1 MNNNI
6 IFTKKAEEHIL
17 FFQKT
22 DKKILK
28 RINDLIENILETPYE
43 GIRKPEELKHKYK
56 DCYSRR
62 INKKHRLIYKIDNDD
77 LIILSCKGH
86 YDDK

>member
-1 MNNNI
+1 MNDDI
-6 IFTKKAEEHIL
+6 IVTKKAKEHIL

-28 RINDLIENILETPYE
+28 RINDLIESILKTPYKSI
-43 GIRKPEELKHKYK
+43 GKPEKLKHKYE

-62 INKKHRLIYKIDNDD
+62 INKKT
-77 LIILSCKGH
+77 
-86 YDDK
+86 